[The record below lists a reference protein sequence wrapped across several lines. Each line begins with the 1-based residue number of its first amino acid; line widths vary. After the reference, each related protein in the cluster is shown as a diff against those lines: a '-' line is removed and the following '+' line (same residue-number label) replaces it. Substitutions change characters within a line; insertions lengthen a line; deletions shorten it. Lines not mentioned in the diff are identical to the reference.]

1 MFTINNPHQNAREE
15 KGHKLFLEEQQ
26 KLQLQMSLRG
36 GGGREALFF
45 DAFWQTCSQSAFFPL
60 LLSPVQHFFLPSV
73 EVILDRLT
81 RSSSPH
87 VHDFVRRAEV
97 KGSGN
102 RKKGSE
108 SGEGGVKEKW
118 REGVERGHPR

>member
-1 MFTINNPHQNAREE
+1 M
-15 KGHKLFLEEQQ
+15 
-26 KLQLQMSLRG
+26 
-36 GGGREALFF
+36 
-45 DAFWQTCSQSAFFPL
+45 
-60 LLSPVQHFFLPSV
+60 
-73 EVILDRLT
+73 
-81 RSSSPH
+81 
-87 VHDFVRRAEV
+87 HDFVRRAEV